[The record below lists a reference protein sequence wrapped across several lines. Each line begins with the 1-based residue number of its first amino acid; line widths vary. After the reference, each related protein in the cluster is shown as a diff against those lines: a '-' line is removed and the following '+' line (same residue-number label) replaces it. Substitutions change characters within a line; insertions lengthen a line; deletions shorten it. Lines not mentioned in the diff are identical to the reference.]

1 MEPNLKHPLKKMGKH
16 DQTVA
21 AQGDRPAIYVSFY
34 QIYVIITCSIQNHKV
49 VPLFHV
55 HQISEEG
62 IKI

>member
-1 MEPNLKHPLKKMGKH
+1 MEPNLKHLLKKMGKY

-21 AQGDRPAIYVSFY
+21 AQGDRTTIYFSFH
-34 QIYVIITCSIQNHKV
+34 QIYVTITYSIQNHKV